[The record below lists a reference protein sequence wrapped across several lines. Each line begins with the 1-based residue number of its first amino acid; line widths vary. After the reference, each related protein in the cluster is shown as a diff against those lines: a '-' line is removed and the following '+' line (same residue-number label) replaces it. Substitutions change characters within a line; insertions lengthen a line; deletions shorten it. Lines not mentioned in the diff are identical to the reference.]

1 MKRLIMSCCLFCVI
15 LVLFASTA
23 VGEEISIYLSDIDM
37 TISFPED
44 SIICT
49 RNMSDDDP
57 VLKMIG
63 ITPEEVRNVLIEH
76 DRDAE
81 VYSIQWHD
89 ITEDARIGSAP

>member
-63 ITPEEVRNVLIEH
+63 ITPEEVRNSGTEMIEPQMLIVH
-76 DRDAE
+76 N
-81 VYSIQWHD
+81 ILF
-89 ITEDARIGSAP
+89 